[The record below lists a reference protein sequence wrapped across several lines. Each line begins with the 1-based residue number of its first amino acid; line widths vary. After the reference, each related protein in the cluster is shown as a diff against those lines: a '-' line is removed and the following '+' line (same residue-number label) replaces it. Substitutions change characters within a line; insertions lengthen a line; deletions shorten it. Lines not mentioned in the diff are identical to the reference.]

1 MLQWVK
7 KKKKNSEDPELQIN
21 ETKQIYIYNHTIE
34 IYKRKMGYPK
44 KNYMAILYGC
54 WNLPN
59 SFRYCKK

>member
-21 ETKQIYIYNHTIE
+21 ETKQIYIYIYNHTIE

-44 KNYMAILYGC
+44 KKLHGYTLWLLKSA
-54 WNLPN
+54 
-59 SFRYCKK
+59 K